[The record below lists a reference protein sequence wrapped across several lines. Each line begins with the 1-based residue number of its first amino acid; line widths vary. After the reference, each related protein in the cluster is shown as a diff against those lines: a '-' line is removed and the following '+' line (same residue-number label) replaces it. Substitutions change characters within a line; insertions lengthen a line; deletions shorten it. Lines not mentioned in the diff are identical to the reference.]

1 MTSPFLIDAG
11 GDVATTPL
19 DVETAAAAAEG
30 AGYDGVIVAE
40 TKHDPFVGLTLA
52 ARGTQRITLTS
63 GIAVAF
69 ARSPMTIAMAAND
82 IQLISGGRFMLGLGS
97 QVKAHIERRFS
108 MPWSHPAARM
118 AEYVEAVR
126 AIWHAWATG
135 ERLKFAGEFYTHTL
149 MSPFFDPGPNPHGN
163 PPVWIAAVG
172 EGMAETAGRV
182 ADGVL
187 GHSFTTRRYLDEVTI
202 PAIARGRDAA
212 GRDAGSVG
220 LSVPAFVAVGNDQAA
235 LDTAIEATRRQVAFY
250 GSTPAYRSVL
260 ELHGWGEAADRLH
273 AASTRGQWE
282 EMGGLITDEMLGEF
296 AAVGTP
302 AEVAATVRERFG
314 GRVTR
319 LSFNAPYPV
328 TPELWGELLAAVRA

>member
-1 MTSPFLIDAG
+1 MSSPFLIDAG
-11 GDVATTPL
+11 GDVSTTPL
-19 DVETAAAAAEG
+19 EVEAAARAAETS
-30 AGYDGVIVAE
+30 GYDGMIVAE

-52 ARGTQRITLTS
+52 ARGTERIALTS

-82 IQLISGGRFMLGLGS
+82 IQLVSGGRFMLGLGS

-108 MPWSHPAARM
+108 MPWSQPAARM

-135 ERLKFAGEFYTHTL
+135 ERLTFAGEFYTHTL

-182 ADGVL
+182 ADGVI

-212 GRDAGSVG
+212 GRDADAVG
-220 LSVPAFVAVGNDQAA
+220 LSVPAFIAVGADQSE
-235 LDTAIEATRRQVAFY
+235 LDVAIEATRRQVAFY
-250 GSTPAYRSVL
+250 GSTPAYRAVL
-260 ELHGWGEAADRLH
+260 ELHGWGSVADELH
-273 AASTRGQWE
+273 GASTRGQWDV
-282 EMGGLITDEMLGEF
+282 MGGLVTDEMLGEF
-296 AAVGTP
+296 AAIGTP
-302 AEVAATVRERFG
+302 AEVAAAVRERFS

-328 TPELWGELLAAVRA
+328 APEVWSELLTATRA

>member
-1 MTSPFLIDAG
+1 MSSPFLIDAG
-11 GDVATTPL
+11 GDVSTTPL
-19 DVETAAAAAEG
+19 EVEAAARAAESS
-30 AGYDGVIVAE
+30 GYDGMIVAE
-40 TKHDPFVGLTLA
+40 TKHDPFIGLTLA
-52 ARGTQRITLTS
+52 ARGTERIALTS

-82 IQLISGGRFMLGLGS
+82 IQLVSGGRFMLGLGS

-108 MPWSHPAARM
+108 MPWSQPAARM

-182 ADGVL
+182 ADGVI

-212 GRDAGSVG
+212 GRDPDASASASRLSSPSEPTSPSSTSRSRPRAGRSRSTDRRPPTGRCSNCTAGVRWPTSCTGRRPAGS
-220 LSVPAFVAVGNDQAA
+220 
-235 LDTAIEATRRQVAFY
+235 
-250 GSTPAYRSVL
+250 
-260 ELHGWGEAADRLH
+260 
-273 AASTRGQWE
+273 
-282 EMGGLITDEMLGEF
+282 
-296 AAVGTP
+296 GT
-302 AEVAATVRERFG
+302 
-314 GRVTR
+314 
-319 LSFNAPYPV
+319 
-328 TPELWGELLAAVRA
+328 

>member
-1 MTSPFLIDAG
+1 VSSPFLIDAG
-11 GDVATTPL
+11 GDVSTTPL
-19 DVETAAAAAEG
+19 DIESAAVRAE
-30 AGYDGVIVAE
+30 ADGYDGMIVAE

-52 ARGTQRITLTS
+52 ARGTDRITLTS

-108 MPWSHPAARM
+108 MPWSQPAARM

-126 AIWHAWATG
+126 AIWRAWETG
-135 ERLKFAGEFYTHTL
+135 ERLTFTGEFYTHTL
-149 MSPFFDPGPNPHGN
+149 MSPFFDPGPNPHGT

-182 ADGVL
+182 ADGVI
-187 GHSFTTRRYLDEVTI
+187 GHSFTTQRYLDEVTI
-202 PAIARGRDAA
+202 PAISRGRDAA
-212 GRDAGSVG
+212 SRDAASVG
-220 LSVPAFVAVGNDQAA
+220 LSVPAFVAVGDDQHS
-235 LDTAIEATRRQVAFY
+235 LDVAVEATRRQVAFY
-250 GSTPAYRSVL
+250 GSTPAYRAVL
-260 ELHGWGEAADRLH
+260 ELHGWGDVADRLH

-282 EMGGLITDEMLGEF
+282 VLGGLITDEMLGEF
-296 AAVGTP
+296 CAVGSP
-302 AEVAATVRERFG
+302 AEVAATVRDRFG

-328 TPELWGELLAAVRA
+328 APEVWTELLTAARA

>member
-1 MTSPFLIDAG
+1 MSRPFLIDAG
-11 GDVATTPL
+11 GDVSTTPL
-19 DVETAAAAAEG
+19 DVEAAAVAAES
-30 AGYDGVIVAE
+30 AGYDGMVVAE

-52 ARGTQRITLTS
+52 ARGTERITLTS

-82 IQLISGGRFMLGLGS
+82 IQLVSGGRFVLGLGS

-108 MPWSHPAARM
+108 MPWSQPAARM
-118 AEYVEAVR
+118 AEYVGAVR

-149 MSPFFDPGPNPHGN
+149 MSPFFDPGPNPHGD
-163 PPVWIAAVG
+163 PPIWIAAVG

-182 ADGVL
+182 SDGVL
-187 GHSFTTRRYLDEVTI
+187 GHSFTTQRYLDEVTL

-212 GRDAGSVG
+212 DRDAGAVG
-220 LSVPAFVAVGNDQAA
+220 LSMPAFVAVGSDQKQ
-235 LDTAIEATRRQVAFY
+235 LDIAIEATRRQVAFY
-250 GSTPAYRSVL
+250 GSTPAYRAVL
-260 ELHGWGEAADRLH
+260 ELHGWGSAADELH
-273 AASTRGQWE
+273 AASTRGQWDV
-282 EMGGLITDEMLGEF
+282 MGGLITDEMLAEF
-296 AAVGTP
+296 AAIGTP
-302 AEVAATVRERFG
+302 AEAAATVRERFA

-328 TPELWGELLAAVRA
+328 APEVWGELLAAARA